1 MLVTVCLVVL
11 VLAVLVYVILRI
23 RALAKDVATL
33 QTASEAYVTLD
44 EWEGCV
50 QPSLATLGEG
60 QERLQRS
67 LGVLSASVRGL
78 REGLMFQDQG
88 RGVLGASSE
97 ARSDLVDD
105 TGEVD
110 SIDGQEAGGLDAEEV
125 EMLQTAQASEG
136 NLQAMLLSVARLFQ
150 QEDVG
155 GDPDAS
161 YARPQQR
168 RGHPAAS
175 IAQARVVFGVPV
187 PPERRP
193 TSSTTIE
200 EAPDDSEP
208 PGEEEEEAEEDLRAV
223 GRISMR

>member
-1 MLVTVCLVVL
+1 MLVTVCLIVL
-11 VLAVLVYVILRI
+11 VLAVLVYVVIRI

-50 QPSLATLGEG
+50 QPSLAALEER
-60 QERLQRS
+60 QERIQRS

-78 REGLMFQDQG
+78 REDLLFQDQG
-88 RGVLGASSE
+88 RCTLGASAE
-97 ARSDLVDD
+97 ARADLADD

-110 SIDGQEAGGLDAEEV
+110 SLDGQVAGGLDAEEV
-125 EMLQTAQASEG
+125 EMLEVAQASEG

-155 GDPDAS
+155 REPDAS

-168 RGHPAAS
+168 RDRPAAS
-175 IAQARVVFGVPV
+175 IAQARVVFGVPA
-187 PPERRP
+187 PPERP
-193 TSSTTIE
+193 ASSTMIE
-200 EAPDDSEP
+200 EAPDDSEL
-208 PGEEEEEAEEDLRAV
+208 PGEEEDESEE